1 MTDHVRPGRAARR
14 GRRAAALMAAGVLLP
29 LPALAGCDRDD
40 AAEAVA
46 ASQDIAP
53 AARARLKDGGT
64 VRWAVDAMPGT
75 FNAFQ
80 ADANGATARITGAV
94 LPTLFTVDG
103 RGVPHRNA
111 DYLDA
116 ADISAREPKQVVTY
130 KINPRARWSDGRAV
144 GAADFLAQW
153 EALRG
158 KDNAYW
164 TARNAGYDR
173 IDKVEQ
179 GAGPH
184 EVKVTFGRPYADWQS
199 LFTPLYPKSVM
210 GDPNAFNDG
219 AREQLPVVAGPFA
232 VQERDADDG
241 TVTLVRNRKW
251 WGAPARLDR
260 LVLTVVPADKRAA
273 ALAAGALDVAE
284 IDHAAARR
292 VATAQGPASSRAPKD
307 SAGGNAGPPAAGR
320 DEELADG
327 AGSAVAPRAP
337 GSAQARADVRTAAD
351 SVSLRGY
358 TVRKGLEPAYT
369 QLALNGGT
377 GPLADARVR
386 RAVARAINRQQ
397 LADTVLKPLD
407 LPARP
412 LGSHLLMSGQQGYQ
426 DHSEVLGGQ
435 DTRAARAL
443 LADAGWRAPG
453 DGPQQAGQPAE
464 LPAPGAASPAER
476 HGPAAPKAGAPARH
490 APPGGRVERARPVA
504 AVAPLSAMGALGSE
518 LQQDALLRQAA
529 SFYKEAA
536 ADRLAAAGGDTGAPE
551 YADAQRYRRRAAQAL
566 GAAELLETGQAADDG
581 KAAYDGKGR
590 GAPEGGR
597 PGAPAARPA
606 ADPPDAGGDAGEDA
620 DGDVSDD
627 AGPPAGKKGA
637 GARAG
642 AVPTVKKDG
651 KPLTLRFV
659 LPDGPGAEQLRAVGD
674 RIAEMLDRVGVQTS
688 VQEVGD
694 AGYFRDHI
702 ASGDY
707 DLALYT
713 WPGSAYPA
721 TDARPIYAK
730 PQPAADGSLTVE
742 QNYTRVGT
750 DRIDQLFEQAAS
762 ELDGEAA
769 HRLMARADSRIWA
782 VAASIP
788 LYQRPELV
796 ATRRSLANVG
806 AFGFATPRFQ
816 DIGYRK

>member
-80 ADANGATARITGAV
+80 ADANGATERITGAV

-144 GAADFLAQW
+144 GAADFQAQW

-260 LVLTVVPADKRAA
+260 LVLTVVPAGKRAA

-284 IDHAAARR
+284 IDHAAAQR

-307 SAGGNAGPPAAGR
+307 SADGNAARRRPAGTRSSRTARDPPWRPAH
-320 DEELADG
+320 
-327 AGSAVAPRAP
+327 RAP
-337 GSAQARADVRTAAD
+337 PRRGPTSGRRRTARRCAVTPSARAWSPPTPSSPSTA
-351 SVSLRGY
+351 
-358 TVRKGLEPAYT
+358 
-369 QLALNGGT
+369 
-377 GPLADARVR
+377 
-386 RAVARAINRQQ
+386 
-397 LADTVLKPLD
+397 
-407 LPARP
+407 
-412 LGSHLLMSGQQGYQ
+412 
-426 DHSEVLGGQ
+426 
-435 DTRAARAL
+435 
-443 LADAGWRAPG
+443 
-453 DGPQQAGQPAE
+453 
-464 LPAPGAASPAER
+464 
-476 HGPAAPKAGAPARH
+476 APARS
-490 APPGGRVERARPVA
+490 P
-504 AVAPLSAMGALGSE
+504 
-518 LQQDALLRQAA
+518 
-529 SFYKEAA
+529 
-536 ADRLAAAGGDTGAPE
+536 T
-551 YADAQRYRRRAAQAL
+551 
-566 GAAELLETGQAADDG
+566 
-581 KAAYDGKGR
+581 R
-590 GAPEGGR
+590 GC
-597 PGAPAARPA
+597 AARWPA
-606 ADPPDAGGDAGEDA
+606 PSTG
-620 DGDVSDD
+620 SSW
-627 AGPPAGKKGA
+627 
-637 GARAG
+637 
-642 AVPTVKKDG
+642 PTPSSNRSTCPRG
-651 KPLTLRFV
+651 R
-659 LPDGPGAEQLRAVGD
+659 
-674 RIAEMLDRVGVQTS
+674 
-688 VQEVGD
+688 
-694 AGYFRDHI
+694 
-702 ASGDY
+702 
-707 DLALYT
+707 
-713 WPGSAYPA
+713 SAA
-721 TDARPIYAK
+721 IC
-730 PQPAADGSLTVE
+730 
-742 QNYTRVGT
+742 
-750 DRIDQLFEQAAS
+750 
-762 ELDGEAA
+762 
-769 HRLMARADSRIWA
+769 
-782 VAASIP
+782 
-788 LYQRPELV
+788 
-796 ATRRSLANVG
+796 
-806 AFGFATPRFQ
+806 
-816 DIGYRK
+816 